1 MVAKGGFK
9 LIDNRAI
16 NVLRNKLIKKV
27 YLITPNIPE
36 AEILTKAKIKN
47 LEDMK
52 FAANILL
59 NYGVKKCFNKRWPY
73 KNQNFTRCI
82 FKQKRNQNF
91 F

>member
-36 AEILTKAKIKN
+36 AEILTKPK
-47 LEDMK
+47 
-52 FAANILL
+52 
-59 NYGVKKCFNKRWPY
+59 
-73 KNQNFTRCI
+73 
-82 FKQKRNQNF
+82 
-91 F
+91 